1 MAQESPN
8 GFYVDRYGNLQP
20 DRRKA
25 PDRRKITSSEWTTPE
40 RRRLFRR
47 QIDREVYERDHKIAI
62 KEALE
67 DFAEEHGGHL

>member
-1 MAQESPN
+1 MAQDN
-8 GFYVDRYGNLQP
+8 QRGFYVDRYGNLQTERRANP
-20 DRRKA
+20 DRRAGTVK
-25 PDRRKITSSEWTTPE
+25 DRVGTE

-47 QIDREVYERDHKIAI
+47 QVDREIFERDHKIAI

>member
-1 MAQESPN
+1 MTSENQR
-8 GFYVDRYGNLQP
+8 GFYVDRYGNLQTERRASP
-20 DRRKA
+20 DRRAGVVK
-25 PDRRKITSSEWTTPE
+25 DHVGSE

-47 QIDREVYERDHKIAI
+47 QVDREIFERDHKIAI